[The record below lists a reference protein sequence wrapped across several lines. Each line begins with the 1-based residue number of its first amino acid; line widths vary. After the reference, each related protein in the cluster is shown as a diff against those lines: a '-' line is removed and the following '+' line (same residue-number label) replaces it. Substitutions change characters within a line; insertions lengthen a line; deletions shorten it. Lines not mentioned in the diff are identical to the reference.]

1 MKKYIWLLIVLG
13 SGLLIGAVLASC
25 APDTSAPELQ
35 ARAESEQLEVT
46 EETPSQPSNTA
57 SGTPIAMVAFSDFA
71 CLDCHSDETRVK
83 ELAVEEEEVE
93 SLSTGP
99 G

>member
-1 MKKYIWLLIVLG
+1 MKRYIWLLVVLG

-35 ARAESEQLEVT
+35 ARAESDQLGAQNEA
-46 EETPSQPSNTA
+46 PSQFTSA
-57 SGTPIAMVAFSDFA
+57 ESGTPIAVVEFTDFA
-71 CLDCHSDETRVK
+71 CLDCHSDEALVK
-83 ELAVEEEEVE
+83 ELAVEEEEEE
-93 SLSTGP
+93 SLSSGP